1 MFQLIFKINFYW
13 YMAALQSVLVST
25 VQQIE
30 SAMRIHISNIF
41 IYHIFIFIY
50 EKIHIFF
57 GFISHFGH
65 YRDLSSV
72 LCAIKYGLLCRQ
84 FYTYFQ

>member
-50 EKIHIFF
+50 EKNSYIFW
-57 GFISHFGH
+57 I
-65 YRDLSSV
+65 
-72 LCAIKYGLLCRQ
+72 
-84 FYTYFQ
+84 YFPFWSLQRPE